1 MKGIF
6 YQIKIRDFESEA
18 MNQLRKDTDLEV
30 TRLGHIVLEK
40 LDDTMSEHMS
50 VTQSQIER
58 VSQEM
63 NARTSYLS
71 ADLREHIIQ
80 TNNDVVAVRQETAEI
95 GEQISSKVTD
105 GVKTVSDNVLEC
117 GNQILAEEES
127 NYLKFQKVIEEIEI
141 LKARLGAKKA
151 SENLSAAEG
160 NTEQNQVALVN
171 SASQSTVTPSGS
183 VNELYVKLMCG

>member
-1 MKGIF
+1 LKGIF

>member
-183 VNELYVKLMCG
+183 VDELYVKLMCG